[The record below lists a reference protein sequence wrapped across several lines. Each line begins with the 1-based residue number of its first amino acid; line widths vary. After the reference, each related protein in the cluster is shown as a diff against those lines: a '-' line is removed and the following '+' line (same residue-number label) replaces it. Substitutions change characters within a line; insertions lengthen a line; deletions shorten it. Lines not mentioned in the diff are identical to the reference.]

1 VIYRVIL
8 VEILALSYA
17 VYRPAGYPVGK
28 VEIQA

>member
-1 VIYRVIL
+1 

-28 VEIQA
+28 IEIQA